1 MKKLLLLFFSLCLLF
16 SGCGISGTDGNTAV
30 TSSGSAAVT
39 SADTT
44 PPADTLAP
52 GSSEPV
58 TENVFLDNRE
68 AFDDSGALWHVPNAE
83 IESLRFPTL
92 YNFAGQ
98 LLVTSFNYISDVST
112 ELTLTLV
119 CASDGT
125 TVRQVK
131 YPLKE
136 EIKPLIL
143 GRNIAICDNFSG
155 TIFLLDDKLNETA
168 RFTLAPD
175 PSTWYLGADLDT
187 LYKCSYF
194 DGITVCSV
202 SSGQELPFPALTQ
215 TVASGAQNG
224 TDVCFTGVDLQT
236 LRCVCPILDLESGG
250 LTMPPFG
257 GSLTN
262 ANRVGETWFAGDYD
276 AWGVWYLGSDASPCV
291 LTSDAGTFSLLSPTA
306 HLLFSGYDGT
316 LALYDA
322 EGTFI
327 SSCALP
333 KHYVQ
338 SIVWQEALEGY
349 LLTTT
354 NGEGAVTLLFWDI
367 SVNTDGEDLETQSL
381 ADYLAVPGGTSADSA
396 LYDRAEKLSERF
408 GVEILIADQCETDFP
423 YFSCYQVS
431 DSSGVSG
438 GLDLLENA
446 LSAFPDGFLSQLAH
460 EHVDRVQFQLV
471 GGLTA
476 TNGFGGDTSYAAF
489 TDKNGSAVRIVLD
502 VYSISVCSVW
512 HELSHAIDMRLAWNA
527 SLFGDSLFSE
537 EKWLSL
543 QPDGFYYSEDYGV
556 GHTDIPPE
564 WYSFFIDD
572 YSMINASEDRA
583 RIFENAMDNSAVFDQ
598 SPQIA
603 AKLRYYSECIRGC
616 FDTSRWPQTA
626 AWEVPLN

>member
-16 SGCGISGTDGNTAV
+16 SGCGISGTDGTTAGA
-30 TSSGSAAVT
+30 SSGSAAVT

-44 PPADTLAP
+44 ATADTLDP

-68 AFDDSGALWHVPNAE
+68 AYDDSGALWHVPNAE
-83 IESLRFPTL
+83 IESLRSPTL

-112 ELTLTLV
+112 ELTLTLMR
-119 CASDGT
+119 ASDST

-131 YPLKE
+131 YSLRE
-136 EIKPLIL
+136 EIKPLLL
-143 GRNIAICDNFSG
+143 GRNIAICDNSSG
-155 TIFLLDDKLNETA
+155 TIILLDDALNETA

-175 PSTWYLGADLDT
+175 PSTWYLGTDLDT

-194 DGITVCSV
+194 DGITACSV
-202 SSGQELPFPALTQ
+202 SSGQELPFPSLAQ
-215 TVASGAQNG
+215 TAASGPQTG
-224 TDVCFTGVDLQT
+224 TDICFTGVDLQT

-250 LTMPPFG
+250 LTMPPFEG
-257 GSLTN
+257 NLTN
-262 ANRVGETWFAGDYD
+262 ANRVGEVWLAGDYD
-276 AWGVWYLGSDASPCV
+276 TWGVWYLGSDASPRV
-291 LTSDAGTFSLLSPTA
+291 LTSDCGTFSLLSPTA
-306 HLLFSGYDGT
+306 HLLFTGYDGT

-322 EGTFI
+322 DGTFI
-327 SSCALP
+327 SACVLP
-333 KHYVQ
+333 GQYVQ
-338 SIVWQEALEGY
+338 SIVWQEALGGY

-354 NGEGAVTLLFWDI
+354 GGEGALRLLFWDI
-367 SVNTDGEDLETQSL
+367 SVNTDGEDLKTQSL

-423 YFSCYQVS
+423 YFSCYPVS
-431 DSSGVSG
+431 DSSGISG

-446 LSAFPDGFLSQLAH
+446 LSAFPEGFLSQLAH
-460 EHVDRVQFQLV
+460 ERVDRVQFQLV

-476 TNGFGGDTSYAAF
+476 VNGFGGDTSYAAF
-489 TDKNGSAVRIVLD
+489 TDRNGSVVRIVLD
-502 VYSISVCSVW
+502 LYSISTCSIW

-527 SLFGDSLFSE
+527 SLFDDSLFSK

-556 GHTDIPPE
+556 QRTDILPE

-572 YSMINASEDRA
+572 YSMINSSEDRA
-583 RIFENAMDNSAVFDQ
+583 RIFENAMGNRHFYMICPD
-598 SPQIA
+598 
-603 AKLRYYSECIRGC
+603 
-616 FDTSRWPQTA
+616 
-626 AWEVPLN
+626 